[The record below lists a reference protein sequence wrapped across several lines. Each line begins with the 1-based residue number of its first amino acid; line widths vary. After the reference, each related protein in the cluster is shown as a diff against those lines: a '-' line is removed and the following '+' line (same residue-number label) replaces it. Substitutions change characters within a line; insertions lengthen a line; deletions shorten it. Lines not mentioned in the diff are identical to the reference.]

1 MQAAGPSLA
10 GRIGPPGRESCTG
23 ARFATTLCRMA
34 PLKPEQIIALLIPIV
49 VIQLGLMIAALVDL
63 ERDERRVRGG
73 SKLVW
78 AVVIVFVNILGP
90 ILYFVA
96 GREES

>member
-1 MQAAGPSLA
+1 VAD
-10 GRIGPPGRESCTG
+10 
-23 ARFATTLCRMA
+23 
-34 PLKPEQIIALLIPIV
+34 LKTEQILALLLPIV
-49 VIQLGLMIAALVDL
+49 LIQLGLIIAALFDL
-63 ERDERRVRGG
+63 EKEERRVRGG

-78 AVVIVFVNILGP
+78 ALVIVFLNIFGP